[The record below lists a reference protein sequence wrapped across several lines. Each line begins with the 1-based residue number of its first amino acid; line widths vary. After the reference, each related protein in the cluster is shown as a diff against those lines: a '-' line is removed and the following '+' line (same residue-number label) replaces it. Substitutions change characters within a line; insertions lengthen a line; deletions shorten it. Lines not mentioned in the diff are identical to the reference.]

1 MTTETA
7 ETSDRVVT
15 RSSARRLGRRLTGND
30 LVFTVVIA
38 LICATVLFA
47 TLYPLYFVLIASIS
61 DPTAVATGRVSFLPK
76 NISFFGYQQIFE
88 DSRIWVGYRN
98 TLIYSVVGTA
108 LNLVVTL
115 PAAYALS
122 RREFRPRRLLMLI
135 FAFTMFFNGGLI
147 PTYLLY
153 RDLGLLDNWLVFI
166 LPSALNVFNLIIARA
181 FFENSLPEELF
192 EAAMLDGVDYFR
204 FFTTIALPLS
214 KALIS
219 LIGLYYLVQHWNDFF
234 TGLIFVRDYD
244 KQPLQI
250 VLRDILLSNQAFSGG
265 AGGAGGSGGAYGQR
279 YADQIKYGV
288 IIVSTL
294 PVLVLYPFMQKYFQK
309 GVLIG
314 SVKG

>member
-1 MTTETA
+1 MSTTISTA
-7 ETSDRVVT
+7 PAPLRRRRIGISRSDIPFAILVT
-15 RSSARRLGRRLTGND
+15 
-30 LVFTVVIA
+30 
-38 LICATVLFA
+38 LICAGVLFA
-47 TLYPLYFVLIASIS
+47 TLYPIYFVAIASIS
-61 DPTAVATGRVSFLPK
+61 DPTAVATGRVAFLPK
-76 NISFFGYQQIFE
+76 GISLFGYEQILA
-88 DSRIWVGYRN
+88 DSRIWTGYRN
-98 TLIYSVVGTA
+98 TLIYSIVGTA
-108 LNLVVTL
+108 LNLAVTL

-122 RREFRPRRLLMLI
+122 RREFRPRRPIMLGL
-135 FAFTMFFNGGLI
+135 AFTMFFSGGLI

-153 RDLGLLDNWLVFI
+153 KDLGLLDNWLVFI
-166 LPSALNVFNLIIARA
+166 LPSAVNVFNLIIARS
-181 FFENSLPEELF
+181 FFEASLPEELF

-204 FFTTIALPLS
+204 FFLTIALPLS

-219 LIGLYYLVQHWNDFF
+219 VIGLYYLVQHWNDFF

-265 AGGAGGSGGAYGQR
+265 AGGAGGSGGAYGQQ

-294 PVLVLYPFMQKYFQK
+294 PVIILYPFLQKYFEK
-309 GVLIG
+309 GVMIG

>member
-294 PVLVLYPFMQKYFQK
+294 PVIILYPFLQKYFEK

>member
-1 MTTETA
+1 MSTDTLRTA
-7 ETSDRVVT
+7 RTRRLSRRVG
-15 RSSARRLGRRLTGND
+15 RRLGRSD
-30 LVFTVVIA
+30 LLFMSVIS
-38 LICATVLFA
+38 LILAAVLFA

-61 DPTAVATGRVSFLPK
+61 DPTAVATGRVLLLPK
-76 NISFFGYQQIFE
+76 NLSLFGYEQILA
-88 DSRIWVGYRN
+88 DSRIWTGYRN
-98 TLIYSVVGTA
+98 TLVYSVVGTM

-122 RREFRPRRLLMLI
+122 RREFRPRRPLMLF
-135 FAFTMFFNGGLI
+135 FAFTMFFSGGLI

-153 RDLGLLDNWLVFI
+153 KDLGLLDNWLVFI

-192 EAAMLDGVDYFR
+192 EAAMIDGVDYFR

-219 LIGLYYLVQHWNDFF
+219 VIGLYYLVFHWNDFF
-234 TGLIFVRDYD
+234 TGLVFVRDYD

-294 PVLVLYPFMQKYFQK
+294 PVIILYPFLQKYFEK

>member
-1 MTTETA
+1 MTDIQTTPA
-7 ETSDRVVT
+7 LAPARRTSWG
-15 RSSARRLGRRLTGND
+15 RRLGHSD
-30 LVFTVVIA
+30 LAFMIVIGM
-38 LICATVLFA
+38 ICAVVLFA
-47 TLYPLYFVLIASIS
+47 TLYPLYFVLIASVS
-61 DPTAVATGRVSFLPK
+61 DPTAVSTGRVAFLPEG
-76 NISFFGYQQIFE
+76 ISFFGYQQIFE
-88 DSRIWVGYRN
+88 DSRIWTGYRN
-98 TLIYSVVGTA
+98 TLIYSVVGTL

-122 RREFRPRRLLMLI
+122 RREFAPRRPLMLF
-135 FAFTMFFNGGLI
+135 FAFTMFFSGGLI

-166 LPSALNVFNLIIARA
+166 LPSAVNVYNLIIARA
-181 FFENSLPEELF
+181 FFENTLPEELH

-294 PVLVLYPFMQKYFQK
+294 PVIIMYPFLQKYFEK